1 MMVTLQL
8 KNTSTTEA
16 MPINATPEE
25 IAAANEIRAI
35 YVSLLDVTDD
45 TNIVKPYEEKIPVL
59 GYNETVE
66 LTFQLQKD
74 VESLKVSLKY
84 PELAEPDTT
93 PNLPAKRVCLG
104 CCKRQFATLF
114 RKKET

>member
-16 MPINATPEE
+16 MPRNATPEE

-45 TNIVKPYEEKIPVL
+45 TNIVKPYETKIPV
-59 GYNETVE
+59 
-66 LTFQLQKD
+66 
-74 VESLKVSLKY
+74 S
-84 PELAEPDTT
+84 
-93 PNLPAKRVCLG
+93 
-104 CCKRQFATLF
+104 ATMKS
-114 RKKET
+114 RN